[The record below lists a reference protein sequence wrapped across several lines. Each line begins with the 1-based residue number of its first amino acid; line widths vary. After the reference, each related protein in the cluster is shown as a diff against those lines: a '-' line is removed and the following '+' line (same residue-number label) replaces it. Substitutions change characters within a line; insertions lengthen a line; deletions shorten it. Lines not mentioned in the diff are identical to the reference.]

1 MTARMLAL
9 GALVCAVATLA
20 AFVALVHACSYGEL
34 GVEE

>member
-1 MTARMLAL
+1 MIRATVAALA
-9 GALVCAVATLA
+9 VWAVVTLA